1 MEVLCGQKPQWRNKV
16 KKVFDETGYELDGK
30 FLTSEKAN
38 RLGMENPDLVMKFR
52 KGVRRW
58 QDRNHS
64 QLTERSPFFTAVPN
78 FLRSFV
84 GIGAAGEPLSDALP
98 FGRLLRPLACVLD

>member
-1 MEVLCGQKPQWRNKV
+1 MTRSGFSIPSRFAFSEVKNFPSSSYPVSSNTFLTLFRHCPQWRNKV

-64 QLTERSPFFTAVPN
+64 QLTERS
-78 FLRSFV
+78 S
-84 GIGAAGEPLSDALP
+84 
-98 FGRLLRPLACVLD
+98 

>member
-38 RLGMENPDLVMKFR
+38 RLGMENPDLVTKFP
-52 KGVRRW
+52 KAVRR
-58 QDRNHS
+58 
-64 QLTERSPFFTAVPN
+64 EGKIEIIRS
-78 FLRSFV
+78 
-84 GIGAAGEPLSDALP
+84 
-98 FGRLLRPLACVLD
+98 